1 MNLTLNINEK
11 SREGKSILAM
21 LRLLA
26 EKKTLSIIEEVE
38 DAKMIKLIEEGKKSG
53 LADTKRVLQKMGL

>member
-11 SREGKSILAM
+11 SKEGKSILAM

>member
-1 MNLTLNINEK
+1 
-11 SREGKSILAM
+11 M

-38 DAKMIKLIEEGKKSG
+38 DAKMIKLIQEGKKSG